1 MPSDLSSLMTLVS
14 EQELEAE
21 PRSSVFPGKELGQL
35 SICRR
40 EGGWGVRGAGMGSW
54 VLPTFGPVAL
64 GFMGPHLAS
73 VHSSLPCCGHITLN
87 KCFLRD
93 KVTLSFLPFPSWE
106 LGRGLDAGRT
116 AWFPYLPWSSRTLKE
131 LNGRESRSY
140 CLSFTL

>member
-1 MPSDLSSLMTLVS
+1 MTLVS

-64 GFMGPHLAS
+64 GFMVDTS
-73 VHSSLPCCGHITLN
+73 VFSLNCKFFESTDHI
-87 KCFLRD
+87 
-93 KVTLSFLPFPSWE
+93 
-106 LGRGLDAGRT
+106 
-116 AWFPYLPWSSRTLKE
+116 
-131 LNGRESRSY
+131 
-140 CLSFTL
+140 